1 MKKNISIIIP
11 TFNEKDNIIEL
22 YKEIKNNLVISKI
35 SWDVIFVDDSNNN
48 DTANIIRKLQNS
60 ENNVFL
66 IKRIENRGLS
76 SALIQGALSTNS
88 EYVLFMDGDLQHPP
102 DTILSLY
109 NEINKNNYDLVS
121 ASRFLNDNKL
131 LDQKRYK
138 ASSFVNFLLRK
149 LFKITYSDVL
159 TGFFIINRNFF
170 INNYKKFSNVGF
182 KLLLDIIL
190 STKKTIKYSEISFE
204 FKKRYSG
211 ESKLNSKVFIDF
223 IILIIDKLIGKI
235 IPGRYFI
242 YSLIGS
248 LGIIFQ
254 LITFYILS
262 NFINFNYS
270 LLTSIILTIYFNY
283 VLNNEFTYSD
293 LKKKGTKFYKGLIRY
308 YFFCSFGAVF
318 NFISAKIIFD
328 NLSNIYIAVVIGAF
342 VGSIWNY
349 SMNTSYNWNIKK

>member
-1 MKKNISIIIP
+1 MKKNVSIIIP
-11 TFNEKDNIIEL
+11 TFDEKDNIIEL
-22 YKEIKNNLVISKI
+22 YNEIKNNLGISKI

-48 DTANIIRKLQNS
+48 ETANIIRKLQNS

-88 EYVLFMDGDLQHPP
+88 QYVLFMDGDLQHPP
-102 DTILSLY
+102 DTILLLY
-109 NEINKNNYDLVS
+109 NEINKKNYDLVS

-138 ASSFVNFLLRK
+138 ASSFVNYLLRK
-149 LFKITYSDVL
+149 LFKINYSDVL
-159 TGFFIINRNFF
+159 TGFFIMDRKFF

-190 STKKTIKYSEISFE
+190 STKKTIKYGEISFE
-204 FKKRYSG
+204 FKKRFSG

-235 IPGRYFI
+235 VPGRYFI

-270 LLTSIILTIYFNY
+270 LLTSIILTIYFNFI
-283 VLNNEFTYSD
+283 LNNEFTYSD
-293 LKKKGTKFYKGLIRY
+293 LKKKR
-308 YFFCSFGAVF
+308 
-318 NFISAKIIFD
+318 KIILYGF
-328 NLSNIYIAVVIGAF
+328 N
-342 VGSIWNY
+342 
-349 SMNTSYNWNIKK
+349 